1 MISFTSLMQWF
12 IHVYLPSTYHS
23 DFEILQ
29 VSDSQT
35 FSTLDTV
42 LNAETF
48 GGTFGSV
55 KMVKITLNDLAKMK
69 LLLAI

>member
-1 MISFTSLMQWF
+1 MQWF
-12 IHVYLPSTYHS
+12 IHVYLPSTYHN

-42 LNAETF
+42 LNAKTF
-48 GGTFGSV
+48 GAAFGSV

-69 LLLAI
+69 LLLAV